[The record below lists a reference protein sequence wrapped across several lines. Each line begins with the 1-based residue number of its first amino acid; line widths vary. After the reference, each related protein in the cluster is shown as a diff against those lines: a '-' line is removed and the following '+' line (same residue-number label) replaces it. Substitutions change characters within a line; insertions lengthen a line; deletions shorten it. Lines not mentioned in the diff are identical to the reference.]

1 MELAGHTPDDVERLE
16 VSWPTNRLAEITLI
30 DTPGIA
36 SISTDLSARTLRVL
50 TPEDDRPP
58 VVDAVLYLLRHTH
71 ASDVRFL
78 ESFHDDDLAHGTP
91 MNAVGVLSRSDEIG
105 SCRLDALEVAE
116 RVGQRYQSEPR
127 LRRLCPVIVPVAG
140 LLGHAAVTL
149 REPEYR
155 ALATLAHA
163 PRSDTDQLLLT
174 ADRFTMRPSSI
185 PLTEIERQH
194 LLSRLGLFGV
204 RLCVE
209 LIRLETVR
217 SATDLSLELSRRSGL
232 DRLRTV
238 LLRQFTDRSRI
249 LKAHSALTALE
260 SILRAGGCL
269 QPDSIR
275 AGAEQIT
282 SSAHAFE
289 EVRLLDRLRTNALE
303 VPERHVEELDRLL
316 GGSGHDPASRL
327 ALVGESVVGRDH
339 RGGSHR
345 ARPLATPRRTPT
357 VVHAMCRSRPGA
369 PAAPS
374 RGSWRRRR
382 PAPGSGRRAASSTPR
397 PVTAT
402 RTRVAPSAIE
412 AKPDSDQAFSHRV
425 GDRMRPVPQLQPG
438 RHVMQ
443 DVLHRPLAVGQP
455 AGDLRGVVPA
465 GHQLE
470 HLRLPVRQAG
480 EGKAPRRQHL
490 TLQPADLT
498 QQPAQQ
504 IRRDLTLAGGD
515 AEQGPGQAVRGGVA
529 AAQQAA
535 DTDLGRGNQCRV
547 VDHPGDQHGSRDRP
561 ALQGAQHPQ
570 HFVGQHVG
578 HDDRDDCLPQVFRVD
593 HPDLRALPQLA
604 DHPRLRDRVAGI
616 HIRGHGCLHEAS
628 FDKDRPFGPAGR
640 EPPPA

>member
-1 MELAGHTPDDVERLE
+1 VDDQLTTDVGRLLRAAAAQATGPRAHAELQELSARLTGPLRLAIAGKIKAGKSTLLNALVGEELAPTDAGECTRIVTWYQRGEQPRVTIHPRSGPPETAYYTREGGALEVELAGHTPDDVERLE

-174 ADRFTMRPSSI
+174 ADRFTMRPSNI

-217 SATDLSLELSRRSGL
+217 TATDLSLELSRRSGL

-327 ALVGESVVGRDH
+327 ALSENPSSAEITEAALIALGRWQRLAEH
-339 RGGSHR
+339 
-345 ARPLATPRRTPT
+345 PLS
-357 VVHAMCRSRPGA
+357 SRN
-369 PAAPS
+369 
-374 RGSWRRRR
+374 
-382 PAPGSGRRAASSTPR
+382 
-397 PVTAT
+397 V
-402 RTRVAPSAIE
+402 
-412 AKPDSDQAFSHRV
+412 Q
-425 GDRMRPVPQLQPG
+425 
-438 RHVMQ
+438 
-443 DVLHRPLAVGQP
+443 
-455 AGDLRGVVPA
+455 
-465 GHQLE
+465 
-470 HLRLPVRQAG
+470 
-480 EGKAPRRQHL
+480 
-490 TLQPADLT
+490 
-498 QQPAQQ
+498 
-504 IRRDLTLAGGD
+504 
-515 AEQGPGQAVRGGVA
+515 VA
-529 AAQQAA
+529 ARGASRTLEGILAQAA
-535 DTDLGRGNQCRV
+535 
-547 VDHPGDQHGSRDRP
+547 
-561 ALQGAQHPQ
+561 
-570 HFVGQHVG
+570 
-578 HDDRDDCLPQVFRVD
+578 
-593 HPDLRALPQLA
+593 
-604 DHPRLRDRVAGI
+604 AGTWQW
-616 HIRGHGCLHEAS
+616 
-628 FDKDRPFGPAGR
+628 
-640 EPPPA
+640 